1 MRNLFILELKRFRVI
16 LLIFM
21 VTLLSFSLINSNI
34 YNQITYQNE
43 QLFIEIT
50 FVFMLILSIVIFIR
64 DYYIDNQYLYAKRT
78 LSNQKIYFI
87 KIFIILFN
95 GLFVLLVGSF
105 MINIKALIFKI
116 SNPILYRIL
125 DIPKYPFVVI
135 GKLWF
140 EWIIPMNFVLNI
152 FIYAFVIM
160 MIFLK
165 FRYYSS
171 FYKEKGILS
180 TLLESSISIVLV
192 HIIIRSLLYLLELLL
207 PFLNLNSYN
216 YKPILENYHPIIMIN
231 PFFIPTIFIYGF
243 LIYSNIKKMSEH
255 HVRQDYYDA
264 TRNIYFNLEERLNN
278 KGSR

>member
-16 LLIFM
+16 LLLFM

-50 FVFMLILSIVIFIR
+50 FVFILIFSIVIFIR
-64 DYYIDNQYLYAKRT
+64 DYYVDNQYLYAKRT

-95 GLFVLLVGSF
+95 GLFVLLVGAF
-105 MINIKALIFKI
+105 MLNIKALIFSI

-140 EWIIPMNFVLNI
+140 EWIIPINFALNI
-152 FIYAFVIM
+152 FIYVFVIM

-165 FRYYSS
+165 YRYYSS
-171 FYKEKGILS
+171 FNKGKNKLS
-180 TLLESSISIVLV
+180 ALLESSISIVLV
-192 HIIIRSLLYLLELLL
+192 HVMIRSIIYLFELSL
-207 PFLNLNSYN
+207 PFINLNSYN
-216 YKPILENYHPIIMIN
+216 YKPIFENYRPILMIN
-231 PFFIPTIFIYGF
+231 PFFIPTIFIYGI
-243 LIYSNIKKMSEH
+243 LIYSNIKKMNEY
-255 HVRQDYYDA
+255 HVLQDYYDA
-264 TRNIYFNLEERLNN
+264 TRYIYFNLE
-278 KGSR
+278 KDSK